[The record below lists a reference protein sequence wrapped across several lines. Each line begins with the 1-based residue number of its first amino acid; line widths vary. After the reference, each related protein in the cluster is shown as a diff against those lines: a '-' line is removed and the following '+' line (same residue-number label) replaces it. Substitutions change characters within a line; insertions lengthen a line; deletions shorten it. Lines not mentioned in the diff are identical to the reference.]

1 MLAFFQALGGV
12 LEERDDMLDGV
23 FHAVK
28 IGKRRVTF
36 DDLVGE
42 DARQARVQ
50 GGVDQLGFADG
61 HQQAFG
67 GGGVGGRVGFAQF
80 QVFLKAV
87 LFLPG
92 GFKAVLK
99 MTENAH
105 DSTSQQLRPHPPV
118 AQVRWVQTLGMR
130 SGASGQQPA
139 RRALPGDGMS

>member
-1 MLAFFQALGGV
+1 MS
-12 LEERDDMLDGV
+12 
-23 FHAVK
+23 
-28 IGKRRVTF
+28 GKRSREVF

-92 GFKAVLK
+92 GFKAVLEF
-99 MTENAH
+99 MT
-105 DSTSQQLRPHPPV
+105 DQVGLGLSLQQRVIL
-118 AQVRWVQTLGMR
+118 
-130 SGASGQQPA
+130 
-139 RRALPGDGMS
+139 